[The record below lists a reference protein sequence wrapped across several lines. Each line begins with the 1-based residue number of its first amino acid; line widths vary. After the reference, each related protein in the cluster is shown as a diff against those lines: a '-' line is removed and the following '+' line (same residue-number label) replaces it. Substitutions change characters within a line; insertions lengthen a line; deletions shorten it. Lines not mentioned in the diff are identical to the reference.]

1 MSSPYSSMDT
11 INPAHSAGALVINPH
26 VATAIW
32 AIVLALACAVVVI
45 IAEMVKQRSEQDAK
59 RRRGKTPPG

>member
-1 MSSPYSSMDT
+1 MET
-11 INPAHSAGALVINPH
+11 INPAHSAHTLVINPH

-45 IAEMVKQRSEQDAK
+45 IAEMVKQRSEHDAK
-59 RRRGKTPPG
+59 QRRKTPPS